1 MAKKKKNK
9 FEYLPQVILGMLGL
23 LAVFASTYTLFKGV
37 PQEPDL
43 PQDAR
48 LTGETRVNYLD
59 KEVTVSDL
67 LSTEKN
73 LVIFWATWCAP
84 CVEEIKGMPKL
95 MPKILEKGY
104 APVFINYDTPDNKII
119 ADNFAKEF
127 GVNSA
132 FDMKG
137 ELLFNLGISSLPIS
151 LVVDKSGKILK
162 TFRGEI
168 RESRL

>member
-1 MAKKKKNK
+1 MSKKKKNT
-9 FEYLPQVILGMLGL
+9 FEYLPQTILVVLGL
-23 LAVFASTYTLFKGV
+23 VVVIASTYNLFLGV
-37 PQEPDL
+37 PPDMEMSK
-43 PQDAR
+43 DAQ
-48 LTGETRVNYLD
+48 LSGETLVQFEEKNI
-59 KEVTVSDL
+59 TVSEL
-67 LSTEKN
+67 LKSDKN
-73 LVIFWATWCAP
+73 LIIFWATWCAP
-84 CVEEIKGMPKL
+84 CVDEIKGMPKL
-95 MPKILEKGY
+95 LPKIIEKGY

-132 FDMKG
+132 FDTKG

-162 TFRGEI
+162 ALYGEI